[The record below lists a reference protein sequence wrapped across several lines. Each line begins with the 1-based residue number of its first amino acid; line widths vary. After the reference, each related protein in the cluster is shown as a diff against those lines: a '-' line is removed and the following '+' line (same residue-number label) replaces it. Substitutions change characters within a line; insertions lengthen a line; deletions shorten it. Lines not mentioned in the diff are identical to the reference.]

1 MLNRCDDCGRFIALS
16 DFESGYAIRRLIY
29 PDSQFTCETWDTLC
43 VDHSGITGSG
53 RNDPTHELLIVIER
67 EKPQSLTEFAS
78 GAGWYSPHGKP
89 DKTKAYRAMIKLI
102 AKKLVAVPR
111 KYGNGN
117 DRRYRLTKGGHA
129 ALDRHIFK
137 QSF

>member
-1 MLNRCDDCGRFIALS
+1 VKPGTRFAWIIP
-16 DFESGYAIRRLIY
+16 G
-29 PDSQFTCETWDTLC
+29 SQVQDEMTL
-43 VDHSGITGSG
+43 
-53 RNDPTHELLIVIER
+53 PKLLIVIER

-102 AKKLVAVPR
+102 AKKLVAVQR